1 MEKLELLRERIAER
15 DSLIV
20 AFSGGVDSGL
30 LLAVANEVLADN
42 VLAVTIATELI
53 PDRDLKSIK
62 EILAYF
68 NIRHK
73 IVHLSML
80 GDEEFVANTRE
91 RCYYCKRRFSQ
102 LLRQIA
108 ADEGIATVAEGVT
121 ASDYHEYRYRHR
133 PGIAASR
140 ESGLWHP
147 LAEAG
152 ITKSEVRAIAKEMGL
167 PFWNKPSNACLAT
180 RIAYGERITG
190 DKLEMIENA
199 ENILLDAGFSQL
211 RVRLHCNGIARIEL
225 AREEL
230 TRFFNFK
237 RLNQLEH
244 LSTELKKLGF
254 RYITIDLEGYRSGSM
269 DDDYY
274 IIKTNLEE
282 YERDER
288 RIHVT

>member
-1 MEKLELLRERIAER
+1 MVIEKLEVLRERISER

-30 LLAVANEVLADN
+30 LLAVAHEVLADN
-42 VLAVTIATELI
+42 VLAVTIATELV

-62 EILAYF
+62 KILAYF
-68 NIRHK
+68 NSNSSIRHK
-73 IVHLSML
+73 IVHLSL
-80 GDEEFVANTRE
+80 LSDEEFVANTRK

-102 LLRQIA
+102 LLKQIA

-121 ASDYHEYRYRHR
+121 ASDYYEYRYRHR

-147 LAEAG
+147 LAEVG
-152 ITKSEVRAIAKEMGL
+152 ITKSEVRAIAKEIGL

-180 RIAYGERITG
+180 RIAYGERITS

-211 RVRLHCNGIARIEL
+211 RVRLHCDGIARIEL

-230 TRFFNFK
+230 TRLFNLK
-237 RLNQLEH
+237 QLEY
-244 LSTELKKLGF
+244 LSMELKKLGF
-254 RYITIDLEGYRSGSM
+254 RYITIDPEGYRSGSM
-269 DDDYY
+269 DDTD
-274 IIKTNLEE
+274 TG
-282 YERDER
+282 
-288 RIHVT
+288 

>member
-1 MEKLELLRERIAER
+1 MVIEKLEALRERISER

-30 LLAVANEVLADN
+30 LLAVAHEVLADN
-42 VLAVTIATELI
+42 VLAVTIATELV

-62 EILAYF
+62 KILAYF
-68 NIRHK
+68 NSNSSIRHK
-73 IVHLSML
+73 TVHLSL
-80 GDEEFVANTRE
+80 LSDEEFVANTRD

-102 LLRQIA
+102 LLKQIA

-147 LAEAG
+147 LAEVG
-152 ITKSEVRAIAKEMGL
+152 ITKSEVRAIAKEIGL

-180 RIAYGERITG
+180 RIAYGERITS

-211 RVRLHCNGIARIEL
+211 RVRLHCDGIARIEL
-225 AREEL
+225 ARDEL
-230 TRFFNFK
+230 TRLFNLK

-269 DDDYY
+269 DDTD
-274 IIKTNLEE
+274 T
-282 YERDER
+282 D
-288 RIHVT
+288 TDTG

>member
-1 MEKLELLRERIAER
+1 MVIEKLEVLRERISER
-15 DSLIV
+15 GNLIV

-30 LLAVANEVLADN
+30 LLAVAHEVLADN
-42 VLAVTIATELI
+42 VLAVTIATELV

-62 EILAYF
+62 ELLAYF

-80 GDEEFVANTRE
+80 SDEEFVANTRD
-91 RCYYCKRRFSQ
+91 RCYYCKRRFS
-102 LLRQIA
+102 LLLKQIA

-147 LAEAG
+147 LAEVG
-152 ITKSEVRAIAKEMGL
+152 ITKSEVRAIAKEIGL

-180 RIAYGERITG
+180 RIAYGERITS

-211 RVRLHCNGIARIEL
+211 RVRLHCDGIARIEL
-225 AREEL
+225 ARDEL
-230 TRFFNFK
+230 TRFFNLK

-254 RYITIDLEGYRSGSM
+254 RYITIDPEGYRSGSM
-269 DDDYY
+269 DDTD
-274 IIKTNLEE
+274 TG
-282 YERDER
+282 
-288 RIHVT
+288 

>member
-1 MEKLELLRERIAER
+1 MENNGNREKEKLEVLCERISER
-15 DSLIV
+15 GNLIV

-30 LLAVANEVLADN
+30 LLAVAHEVLADN

-62 EILAYF
+62 KILAYF
-68 NIRHK
+68 NSNSSIRHK
-73 IVHLSML
+73 IVHLSL
-80 GDEEFVANTRE
+80 LSDEEFVANTRD

-102 LLRQIA
+102 LLKQIA

-121 ASDYHEYRYRHR
+121 ASDYHKYRHR

-147 LAEAG
+147 LAEVG
-152 ITKSEVRAIAKEMGL
+152 ITKSEVRAIAKEIGL

-180 RIAYGERITG
+180 RIAYGERITS

-211 RVRLHCNGIARIEL
+211 RVRLHCDGIARIEL
-225 AREEL
+225 ARDEL
-230 TRFFNFK
+230 TRLFNLK
-237 RLNQLEH
+237 QLEY
-244 LSTELKKLGF
+244 LSMELKKLGF
-254 RYITIDLEGYRSGSM
+254 RYITIDPEGYRSGSM
-269 DDDYY
+269 DDTD
-274 IIKTNLEE
+274 TG
-282 YERDER
+282 
-288 RIHVT
+288 

>member
-15 DSLIV
+15 NSLIV

-30 LLAVANEVLADN
+30 LLAVAHEVLADN

-102 LLRQIA
+102 LLKQIA

-121 ASDYHEYRYRHR
+121 ASDYHEYRHR

-147 LAEAG
+147 LAEVG
-152 ITKSEVRAIAKEMGL
+152 ITKSEVRAIAKEIGL

-211 RVRLHCNGIARIEL
+211 RVRLHCDGIARIEL
-225 AREEL
+225 ARDEL
-230 TRFFNFK
+230 TRLFNLK
-237 RLNQLEH
+237 QLEY
-244 LSTELKKLGF
+244 LSMELKKLGF
-254 RYITIDLEGYRSGSM
+254 RYITIDPEGYRSGSM
-269 DDDYY
+269 DDTD
-274 IIKTNLEE
+274 T
-282 YERDER
+282 D
-288 RIHVT
+288 TG

>member
-1 MEKLELLRERIAER
+1 MVIEKLEVLRERISER
-15 DSLIV
+15 GNLIV

-30 LLAVANEVLADN
+30 LLAVAHEVLADN
-42 VLAVTIATELI
+42 VLAVTIATELV

-62 EILAYF
+62 ELLAYF

-73 IVHLSML
+73 IVHLSL
-80 GDEEFVANTRE
+80 LSDEEFVANTRD

-102 LLRQIA
+102 LLKQIA

-121 ASDYHEYRYRHR
+121 ASDYHEYRHR

-147 LAEAG
+147 LAEVG
-152 ITKSEVRAIAKEMGL
+152 ITKSEVRAIAKEIGL

-180 RIAYGERITG
+180 RIAYGERITS

-211 RVRLHCNGIARIEL
+211 RVRLHCDGIARIEL

-230 TRFFNFK
+230 TRLFNLK
-237 RLNQLEH
+237 QLEY
-244 LSTELKKLGF
+244 LSMELKKLGF

-269 DDDYY
+269 DDTD
-274 IIKTNLEE
+274 T
-282 YERDER
+282 D
-288 RIHVT
+288 TG

>member
-1 MEKLELLRERIAER
+1 MVIEKLEVLRERISER
-15 DSLIV
+15 GNLIV

-30 LLAVANEVLADN
+30 LLAVAHEVLADN

-62 EILAYF
+62 KILAYF
-68 NIRHK
+68 NSNSSIRHK
-73 IVHLSML
+73 IVHLSL
-80 GDEEFVANTRE
+80 LSDEEFVANTRD

-102 LLRQIA
+102 LLKQIA

-121 ASDYHEYRYRHR
+121 ASDYYEYRYRHR

-147 LAEAG
+147 LAEVG
-152 ITKSEVRAIAKEMGL
+152 ITKSEVRAIAKEIGL

-180 RIAYGERITG
+180 RIAYGERITS

-211 RVRLHCNGIARIEL
+211 RVRLHCDGIARIEL
-225 AREEL
+225 ARDEL
-230 TRFFNFK
+230 TRLFNLK
-237 RLNQLEH
+237 QLEY
-244 LSTELKKLGF
+244 LSMELKKLGF
-254 RYITIDLEGYRSGSM
+254 RYITIDPEGYRSGSM
-269 DDDYY
+269 DDTD
-274 IIKTNLEE
+274 TG
-282 YERDER
+282 
-288 RIHVT
+288 

>member
-1 MEKLELLRERIAER
+1 MVIEKLEVLRERISER
-15 DSLIV
+15 GNLIV

-30 LLAVANEVLADN
+30 LLAVAHEVLADN

-62 EILAYF
+62 KILAYF
-68 NIRHK
+68 NSNSSIRHK
-73 IVHLSML
+73 IVHLSL
-80 GDEEFVANTRE
+80 LSDEEFVANTRD

-102 LLRQIA
+102 LLKQIA

-147 LAEAG
+147 LAEVG
-152 ITKSEVRAIAKEMGL
+152 ITKSEVRAIAKEIGL

-180 RIAYGERITG
+180 RIAYGERITS

-211 RVRLHCNGIARIEL
+211 RVRLHCDGIARIEL
-225 AREEL
+225 ARDEL
-230 TRFFNFK
+230 TRLFNLK
-237 RLNQLEH
+237 QLEY
-244 LSTELKKLGF
+244 LSMELKKLGF
-254 RYITIDLEGYRSGSM
+254 RYITIDPEGYRSGSM
-269 DDDYY
+269 DDTD
-274 IIKTNLEE
+274 T
-282 YERDER
+282 D
-288 RIHVT
+288 TG

>member
-1 MEKLELLRERIAER
+1 MENNGNREKEKLEVLRERISER
-15 DSLIV
+15 GNLIV

-30 LLAVANEVLADN
+30 LLAVAHEVLADN

-62 EILAYF
+62 KILAYF
-68 NIRHK
+68 NSNSSIRHK
-73 IVHLSML
+73 IVHLSL
-80 GDEEFVANTRE
+80 LSDEEFVANTRD

-102 LLRQIA
+102 LLKQIA

-147 LAEAG
+147 LAEVG
-152 ITKSEVRAIAKEMGL
+152 ITKSEVRAIAKEIGL

-180 RIAYGERITG
+180 RIAYGERITS

-211 RVRLHCNGIARIEL
+211 RVRLHCDGIARIEL
-225 AREEL
+225 ARDEL
-230 TRFFNFK
+230 TRLFNLK
-237 RLNQLEH
+237 QLEH
-244 LSTELKKLGF
+244 LSMELKKLGF

-269 DDDYY
+269 DDTD
-274 IIKTNLEE
+274 TG
-282 YERDER
+282 
-288 RIHVT
+288 

>member
-1 MEKLELLRERIAER
+1 MENNGNREKEKLEVLRERISER
-15 DSLIV
+15 GNLIV

-30 LLAVANEVLADN
+30 LLAVAHEVLADN

-62 EILAYF
+62 KILAYF
-68 NIRHK
+68 NSNSSIRHK
-73 IVHLSML
+73 IVHLSL
-80 GDEEFVANTRE
+80 LSDEEFVANTRD

-102 LLRQIA
+102 LLKQIA

-147 LAEAG
+147 LAEVG
-152 ITKSEVRAIAKEMGL
+152 ITKSEVRAIAKEIGL

-180 RIAYGERITG
+180 RIAYGERITS

-211 RVRLHCNGIARIEL
+211 RVRLHCDGIARIEL
-225 AREEL
+225 ARDEL
-230 TRFFNFK
+230 TRLFNLK
-237 RLNQLEH
+237 QLEY
-244 LSTELKKLGF
+244 LSMELKKLGF
-254 RYITIDLEGYRSGSM
+254 RYITIDPEGYRSGSM
-269 DDDYY
+269 DDTD
-274 IIKTNLEE
+274 T
-282 YERDER
+282 D
-288 RIHVT
+288 TG

>member
-1 MEKLELLRERIAER
+1 MENNGNREKEKLEVLRERISER
-15 DSLIV
+15 GNLIV

-30 LLAVANEVLADN
+30 LLAVAHEVLADN

-62 EILAYF
+62 KILAYF
-68 NIRHK
+68 NSNSSIRHK
-73 IVHLSML
+73 IVHLSL
-80 GDEEFVANTRE
+80 LSDEEFVANTRD

-102 LLRQIA
+102 LLKQIA

-147 LAEAG
+147 LAEVG
-152 ITKSEVRAIAKEMGL
+152 ITKSEVRAIAKEIGL

-180 RIAYGERITG
+180 RIAYGERITS

-211 RVRLHCNGIARIEL
+211 RVRLHCDGIARIEL
-225 AREEL
+225 ARDEL
-230 TRFFNFK
+230 TRLFNLK
-237 RLNQLEH
+237 QLEY
-244 LSTELKKLGF
+244 LSMELKKLGF
-254 RYITIDLEGYRSGSM
+254 RYITIDPEGYRSGSM
-269 DDDYY
+269 DDTD
-274 IIKTNLEE
+274 TG
-282 YERDER
+282 
-288 RIHVT
+288 

>member
-1 MEKLELLRERIAER
+1 MENNGNREKEKLEVLRERISER
-15 DSLIV
+15 GNLIV

-30 LLAVANEVLADN
+30 LLAVAHEVLADN

-62 EILAYF
+62 KILAYF
-68 NIRHK
+68 NSNSSIRHK
-73 IVHLSML
+73 IVHLSL
-80 GDEEFVANTRE
+80 LSDEEFVANTRD

-102 LLRQIA
+102 LLKQIA

-121 ASDYHEYRYRHR
+121 ASDYYEYRYRHR

-147 LAEAG
+147 LAEVG
-152 ITKSEVRAIAKEMGL
+152 ITKSEVRAIAKEIGL

-180 RIAYGERITG
+180 RIAYGERITS

-211 RVRLHCNGIARIEL
+211 RVRLHCDGIARIEL
-225 AREEL
+225 ARDEL
-230 TRFFNFK
+230 TRLFNLK
-237 RLNQLEH
+237 QLEY
-244 LSTELKKLGF
+244 LSMELKKLGF

-269 DDDYY
+269 DDTD
-274 IIKTNLEE
+274 TG
-282 YERDER
+282 
-288 RIHVT
+288 

>member
-1 MEKLELLRERIAER
+1 MENNGNREKEKLEVLRERISER
-15 DSLIV
+15 GNLIV

-30 LLAVANEVLADN
+30 LLAVAHEVLADN

-62 EILAYF
+62 KILAYF
-68 NIRHK
+68 NSNSSIRHK
-73 IVHLSML
+73 IVHLSL
-80 GDEEFVANTRE
+80 LSDEEFVANTRD

-102 LLRQIA
+102 LLKQIA

-121 ASDYHEYRYRHR
+121 ASDYHKYRHR

-147 LAEAG
+147 LAEVG
-152 ITKSEVRAIAKEMGL
+152 ITKSEVRAIAKEIGL

-180 RIAYGERITG
+180 RIAYGERITS

-211 RVRLHCNGIARIEL
+211 RVRLHCDGIARIEL
-225 AREEL
+225 ARDEL
-230 TRFFNFK
+230 TRLFNLK
-237 RLNQLEH
+237 QLEY
-244 LSTELKKLGF
+244 LSMELKKLGF

-269 DDDYY
+269 DDTD
-274 IIKTNLEE
+274 TG
-282 YERDER
+282 
-288 RIHVT
+288 